1 MNIKKVAFLLLSF
14 SVAAFA
20 GKVITYTAS
29 SGVSQEQANNTAIA
43 GVAKQVS
50 SDVVV
55 DDRLNTTDVT
65 ADGKETISQSYS
77 SKKRVTSR
85 VNIKW
90 ISVRPLPKEGGRFRA
105 LATLDVDEMTNN
117 IRLQMADIKDKI
129 ARLEADGCAALK
141 ASRYDEA
148 VRCYTGAQ
156 ELLQPYADLKAELAE
171 VFTLD
176 RTYNLEHDLE
186 GLKSLIASRLGNLK
200 VEASRLHGA
209 PLMNIALEGDYIDDL
224 VVSVLEAGE
233 RVKDFPLKALQEG
246 KRLDSRRT
254 QGDGSAVFTLRGA
267 DTSPGQHS
275 VSFVPDFPVDILKAA
290 GLEKGFS
297 VAYSVRHTP
306 CNVRLDCR
314 GNADACKALESGL
327 AKNAIYIGK
336 DARYPQLDAEIVST
350 PKGSL
355 GQLVSFDMAVSV
367 SGDRVKFS
375 APTKGVGKSEAE
387 AMGKGIAK
395 LKLRELREQVKRIC
409 VE

>member
-129 ARLEADGCAALK
+129 ARLEADGRAALK

-267 DTSPGQHS
+267 DTS
-275 VSFVPDFPVDILKAA
+275 
-290 GLEKGFS
+290 
-297 VAYSVRHTP
+297 
-306 CNVRLDCR
+306 RLYP
-314 GNADACKALESGL
+314 EGL
-327 AKNAIYIGK
+327 ARPAGVFRHGRLGERRPRQVLGAYEGRGEERGRGDGQGNRETQAQG
-336 DARYPQLDAEIVST
+336 T
-350 PKGSL
+350 PGA
-355 GQLVSFDMAVSV
+355 GQAHL
-367 SGDRVKFS
+367 R
-375 APTKGVGKSEAE
+375 
-387 AMGKGIAK
+387 GIADIFRNGRIQK
-395 LKLRELREQVKRIC
+395 RRHVAPLSFQVLLKITFSSCRQ
-409 VE
+409 